1 MIYDRRFVDFGTVPV
16 ETTTPG
22 QPAPPAADPG
32 ELAATMVVRGAVG
45 TLIGAATA
53 PPGKEGVW
61 GAIGFVVGATFGE
74 IGIVG
79 VAMAALYRKASS

>member
-1 MIYDRRFVDFGTVPV
+1 MIWRDPRLSL
-16 ETTTPG
+16 G
-22 QPAPPAADPG
+22 QEELQGQAALPPAPPPAATSG
-32 ELAATMVVRGAVG
+32 ELAATMIIRGSVG
-45 TLIGAATA
+45 TLIGAASA

-79 VAMAALYRKASS
+79 IALAALYRKAA